1 MDDRRKDQAERI
13 VKRYAHLIEMQTGK
27 AVRPYRA
34 DGYVNMMNK
43 YGTSKDTTE
52 GYRFRAEPVV
62 PDELLTMYYEGNGLF
77 AKIIDTPAEEAIKH
91 GFTLES
97 TKDQKIEDFY
107 TEALDELDWEETA
120 MTAIRW
126 ARLFGGS
133 VAVMMINDGRGID
146 EPLDWRNIRSIDD
159 IRVYDRSVIQPDYQ
173 SMFSY
178 DPRDPF
184 RTRGSRLGM
193 PEFYHVTS
201 RTGSFTVHDSRC
213 LVFQNGILPENTTN
227 SIYQLWGIPE
237 YVRINRAIR
246 DAEVAHGS
254 ATKLL
259 DRSVQAV
266 YKMKDLAAELATEEG
281 EDRVL
286 RRLQTID
293 MARGLL
299 NSITI
304 DSEGEDYDF
313 RQFQFS
319 GVSDVIDS
327 TCNFLSALTSIPQTI
342 LFGRSPAG
350 MNATGDADLENW
362 YNYLER
368 IQKRMVKKNLRYLLS
383 VIFQAGVRTGEVDE
397 VPKIKVEF
405 NPLWSLSD
413 TEQADLDQKRAQTQF
428 TRAQTAQLYI
438 DKQVIDPSEVRAK
451 LADSEEFDVE
461 NMLDEYDDE
470 DLFPD
475 EPAEGGQVSGDVG
488 QSVFE
493 QGQFADYA
501 EGTSTEEHKKDPG
514 GDGEAPAA
522 APAATKLP
530 QDMSDEERQQSAAN
544 APQNRA
550 KASVQSVKGDGNT
563 STPED
568 TKVCVGV
575 LVVSQGK
582 ILSGTRKTEF
592 GHGLICGP
600 GGHIKEGESPKQA
613 AFREAEEEFG
623 ISPKELIPLGRGPM
637 ELDTGIQPYIFL
649 CTEYEGEPNCV
660 DGEMADPQFRTLEEI
675 ELLTPSLFQ
684 PFADDVKL
692 LKAALRGER
701 DPFEEDGGPGSG
713 NFGHKGRKGEIG
725 GSEERDGNT
734 SPYNGETS
742 HGLERGVYSAKK
754 SEWSKNAGRE
764 LSDREVQEMVD
775 ATSDYTRNYKDV
787 VAASAGYSGVYAT
800 RGSLMDSE
808 EKATAEKSA
817 AAIEKAISLSDKY
830 AGTTKRAMTM
840 DKDTF
845 DKFVAE
851 SSGGSTF
858 GLGHLSSWST
868 GDDAIKR
875 VFRSRDGD
883 DPNSYN
889 VVLECK
895 SKSGVS
901 IKDVADVDMDEVLYS
916 KKARFKVVN
925 TDPDY
930 SAGKYKAVK
939 LTLEEVD
946 SRGGSSNLD
955 GGPGSGNFGHEGVPG
970 QVGGSAPSLTPTASK
985 LFQR

>member
-133 VAVMMINDGRGID
+133 IAVMMINDGRGID

-488 QSVFE
+488 QSIFE

-550 KASVQSVKGDGNT
+550 KASVQDVKGDGNT
-563 STPED
+563 STQED
-568 TKVCVGV
+568 TKACVGV

-582 ILSGTRKTEF
+582 VLSGTRKTEF

-692 LKAALRGER
+692 LKAALRGEC

-713 NFGHKGRKGEIG
+713 NH
-725 GSEERDGNT
+725 
-734 SPYNGETS
+734 
-742 HGLERGVYSAKK
+742 
-754 SEWSKNAGRE
+754 
-764 LSDREVQEMVD
+764 
-775 ATSDYTRNYKDV
+775 
-787 VAASAGYSGVYAT
+787 
-800 RGSLMDSE
+800 
-808 EKATAEKSA
+808 
-817 AAIEKAISLSDKY
+817 
-830 AGTTKRAMTM
+830 
-840 DKDTF
+840 
-845 DKFVAE
+845 
-851 SSGGSTF
+851 
-858 GLGHLSSWST
+858 
-868 GDDAIKR
+868 
-875 VFRSRDGD
+875 
-883 DPNSYN
+883 
-889 VVLECK
+889 
-895 SKSGVS
+895 
-901 IKDVADVDMDEVLYS
+901 
-916 KKARFKVVN
+916 
-925 TDPDY
+925 
-930 SAGKYKAVK
+930 
-939 LTLEEVD
+939 
-946 SRGGSSNLD
+946 
-955 GGPGSGNFGHEGVPG
+955 GHEGVPG
-970 QVGGSAPSLTPTASK
+970 QVGGSAPSLTPAASK
-985 LFQR
+985 LLHGKSEDFKAEFLVEKGMRFREVDKAIQAGKLDELVDEKLREVAKERKRVADKAPDDSKVRKSAEKASLEIRNNADETLVSYDEDGNEIARDTGSAHGVKSGQNNVAYSTLHNHPGDTDSCFSDTDVRSFANADEQVMYMTSKTKLYSLQKTSDYDGYSARSVATHLESLEKKYQDGDMTRNDLIAETDLYLQLHAHEYGLVYKQQEVDGK